1 MAGDRSFGNVIIT
14 RNVTLAIEQI
24 LIAPSSQTWTP
35 TKLASLANT
44 SLPTGFRHLGA
55 VVEDSVTLTISREKF
70 TLLTGL
76 PKVLQYSAV
85 TGVSGRMEAQFHSY
99 SNRTMTYANA
109 SVDAVNFVA
118 TIFPLWTTTS
128 QFNTALV
135 ITTNW
140 GTQYVVGDVLLTS
153 TTTPTILSTDNEA
166 EVNSVGVLAGAN
178 SVNIYFTSPG
188 FPDTPNTSWFV
199 AKLTGVVVPAGT
211 SKQKEYHIVG
221 VSDSIDGYQLI
232 HDMQKARGAA
242 GDMQDAMRPTEN
254 GKVQARWEL
263 YGYATSRYL
272 PDTELIVMERFW
284 FPKG

>member
-24 LIAPSSQTWTP
+24 LIAPSSQTWAA

-44 SLPTGFRHLGA
+44 ALPSGFRHLGV

-85 TGVSGRMEAQFHSY
+85 VGVSGRMEAQFHSF
-99 SNRTMTYANA
+99 SNRTMNYAA
-109 SVDAVNFVA
+109 AAVDPVNFVA
-118 TIFPLWTTTS
+118 TIFPLWSTTT
-128 QFNTALV
+128 QFNTAIT

-140 GTQYVVGDVLLTS
+140 GTQYSVGDVLLVASS
-153 TTTPTILSTDNEA
+153 TPGFQPNDNEA
-166 EVNSVGVLAGAN
+166 EVNSVGALATAN
-178 SVNIYFTSPG
+178 SVNVYFTSPG
-188 FPDTPNTSWFV
+188 FLDTPNTSWFV
-199 AKLTGVVVPAGT
+199 AKLTGVVMPAGT
-211 SKQKEYHIVG
+211 SKQKEYHILG
-221 VSDSIDGYQLI
+221 VSDSIDGYQLV

-254 GKVQARWEL
+254 GKTQARWEL
-263 YGYATSRYL
+263 YGYATSRYQ